1 MTEFSTPNDGLSTPR
16 DFVQSGWDYFRDL
29 GGRWI
34 NLVQTALGDIDDYE
48 IPTISFDANF
58 DLTVDYGSFVRPV
71 MPEVPDLDTIDVD
84 LPALPEPEP
93 VVLEDIGPAPAEP
106 DFSGLTFNPPAPP
119 STALPT
125 LPSDIQPV
133 LDDIVLPDV
142 PTYTMPVAPT
152 LYDLNL
158 PEAPDIE
165 IPEFDVERP
174 TFDVE
179 LPDTAFN
186 WQEVAYDSTLL
197 TAAQANLESMI
208 AGGTGL
214 PAAIEQA
221 LFDRGRGRAD
231 LLARKRVAEKAE
243 ELGAR
248 GLYDASEFVAATL
261 DKAREEARSEA
272 AGHNRDITIEAA
284 KWEIENVR
292 FALTQAVGLETA
304 LLRVNSE
311 MNQRALEA
319 AKIAHDIQVAVF
331 NANVTRFNLDVEMF
345 KADAQVF
352 RERLQAKIAEVDVYR
367 AQIEGQK
374 VIGDIN
380 EGLIRAY
387 SEEVR
392 SIHALAELYRAQV
405 DGARAQAEIN
415 TQRLEQAR
423 LRIQGFSEEVRAY
436 GAAQDA
442 YRTQMEGAIGNV
454 RYFEAVGSL
463 YGRRVDAYRT
473 LGDLTRTQLQAQT
486 ASIDATART
495 FDARA
500 RMYSAEG
507 DIIGAEA
514 AAHDRTAQLRL
525 AVASARNQSAL
536 QNAQIN
542 IQQMVQRATLYV
554 ELLKAKSQVVNQLA
568 ASTMSGVNFGA
579 SYNGS
584 LSHGYN
590 MSVGY
595 NYSGEAAEYTGSP
608 PSF

>member
-1 MTEFSTPNDGLSTPR
+1 
-16 DFVQSGWDYFRDL
+16 
-29 GGRWI
+29 
-34 NLVQTALGDIDDYE
+34 
-48 IPTISFDANF
+48 
-58 DLTVDYGSFVRPV
+58 
-71 MPEVPDLDTIDVD
+71 
-84 LPALPEPEP
+84 
-93 VVLEDIGPAPAEP
+93 
-106 DFSGLTFNPPAPP
+106 
-119 STALPT
+119 
-125 LPSDIQPV
+125 
-133 LDDIVLPDV
+133 
-142 PTYTMPVAPT
+142 
-152 LYDLNL
+152 
-158 PEAPDIE
+158 
-165 IPEFDVERP
+165 
-174 TFDVE
+174 
-179 LPDTAFN
+179 
-186 WQEVAYDSTLL
+186 
-197 TAAQANLESMI
+197 
-208 AGGTGL
+208 
-214 PAAIEQA
+214 
-221 LFDRGRGRAD
+221 
-231 LLARKRVAEKAE
+231 
-243 ELGAR
+243 
-248 GLYDASEFVAATL
+248 
-261 DKAREEARSEA
+261 
-272 AGHNRDITIEAA
+272 
-284 KWEIENVR
+284 
-292 FALTQAVGLETA
+292 
-304 LLRVNSE
+304 

-473 LGDLTRTQLQAQT
+473 LGDSYIQRAQLGLEQQKLQWDGFGRQLDLTRTQLQAQT